1 MRLFHR
7 KEKAQAYDPSVR
19 QPVLHKSICTGETT
33 AGFKDLATGK
43 YTEMMLIRTQEDLKA
58 FMDAYGIREIPPTEY

>member
-1 MRLFHR
+1 M
-7 KEKAQAYDPSVR
+7 
-19 QPVLHKSICTGETT
+19 LHKSICTGETT

-43 YTEMMLIRTQEDLKA
+43 YTEMMLIRTPEDLKA